1 MLEELRYKTR
11 ETPLIIKATD
21 LHDLIVDILHD
32 IPIPGSVQVNVR
44 LDSELKEVMID
55 SLKIRRVIDN
65 LIRNAI
71 EAMPTGGMLS
81 IETQNKGEAYAV
93 IITDTGVGIPEVNLP
108 SLFKPFYTTK
118 EKGLGLGLAYSLKT
132 VEAHG
137 GIIEVDSKVGKGTEF
152 RIILN
157 KHPNIKT
164 AEEKKN

>member
-11 ETPLIIKATD
+11 ETPMIIKATD
-21 LHDLIVDILHD
+21 LHDLIVDILRD
-32 IPIPGSVQVNVR
+32 IPIPGSIQVNIR
-44 LDSELKEVMID
+44 LDSELKTVEID

-65 LIRNAI
+65 LVRNAI
-71 EAMPTGGMLS
+71 EAMPTGGMLT
-81 IETQNKGEAYAV
+81 IETQNKGEAYA
-93 IITDTGVGIPEVNLP
+93 ITITDTGIGIPEVNLP

-157 KHPNIKT
+157 KHPNVKT
-164 AEEKKN
+164 AEEKKR